1 MERNKASGPDGFPV
15 EFCQNFLEVI
25 KVKIME
31 MFEYLHVG
39 KLNLFQ
45 LNFEKITLLPK
56 INEAERIQQYILIC
70 LLNVSFKFFTK
81 TATNRLNS
89 VGDHVVRP
97 TQSAFMKERN
107 ILDGVLILH
116 EMVHELHRKK

>member
-1 MERNKASGPDGFPV
+1 MERNKPSGPDGFPV

-56 INEAERIQQYILIC
+56 INEAERIQQYRLIC
-70 LLNVSFKFFTK
+70 LLNVSFKIFTK
-81 TATNRLNS
+81 TTTNRLNS
-89 VGDHVVRP
+89 VGDHVARP